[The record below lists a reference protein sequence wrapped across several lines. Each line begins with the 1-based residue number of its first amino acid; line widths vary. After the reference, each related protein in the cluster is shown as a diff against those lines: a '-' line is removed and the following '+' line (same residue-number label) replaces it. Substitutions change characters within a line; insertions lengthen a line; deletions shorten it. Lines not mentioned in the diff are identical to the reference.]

1 MISPQI
7 EQSIAE
13 YQEAFTGF
21 VSAHQLP
28 TKWFKTPDHWAIK
41 CADGADYEETV
52 QEFSSGIASGPWTV
66 IMDERRL
73 TSARLSGPAVTIGN
87 SLFRWL
93 EIMEPRPGKGPEQGF
108 VEHLEFVFP
117 DFFEVRRV
125 LEQRGVTGVEQQGNA
140 GHAWVNIPID
150 ENGREIKINDAG
162 IEVVLE
168 KERVAGVL
176 EAPSGEF
183 TGSK

>member
-1 MISPQI
+1 MITSQI

-13 YQEAFTGF
+13 YQEVFTGF
-21 VSAHQLP
+21 VGQYRLP
-28 TKWFKTPDHWAIK
+28 SEWFTTPDHWAIK
-41 CADGADYEETV
+41 CADGADYQETIA
-52 QEFSSGIASGPWTV
+52 EFSPDIASGPWTV
-66 IMDERRL
+66 TMDERRL
-73 TSARLSGPAVTIGN
+73 TTARLSGPAVKIGN

-117 DFFEVRRV
+117 DFFEVRRI
-125 LEQRGVTGVEQQGNA
+125 LEQRGVPGVEQQGNT
-140 GHAWVNIPID
+140 GHSWVNIPID
-150 ENGREIKINDAG
+150 EHGREIKINDAG
-162 IEVVLE
+162 IEKVLE

-176 EAPSGEF
+176 EAPEGEF